1 LGAAAMAFFISAET
15 GNFTLQLQGTL
26 LCNSR

>member
-1 LGAAAMAFFISAET
+1 MAFFISAET

-26 LCNSR
+26 HCNSR